1 MIEQFCVG
9 HVSAVRGTKVKAFIK
24 PHLNK
29 MSYFFS
35 GEIYRGISIN
45 EFILIRKGYID
56 LIGKIEGE
64 EVIEPKILPEGTPIH
79 KSYDRYIEINILGY
93 FENNL
98 FNQGIKYL
106 PMIGDD
112 LYLVNT
118 RRLDQLYDYTGRNKN
133 TNVNG
138 VKESNEDSIEL
149 GKTLSE
155 GNVINI
161 PINSVFASHIGIFG
175 NTGSGKSNT
184 LAKLYMSLF
193 EKKVQQFKNKSSFVL
208 IDFNGEYENIYNK
221 YEAYANYLNLS
232 TYERNGQQKLQISAT
247 EFWDAELLSV
257 LYSASEKTQTPFL
270 KHLVN
275 SRNRSISYN
284 DQIPL
289 TSYFKKTFDNI
300 FGVNQ
305 HKETLTILHSLLK
318 EIDTEATNNLSNLL
332 TAIGI
337 SWNATTSNYI
347 FNSKAGGYLNSVND
361 IKNKLSNY
369 CTTTNIQAV
378 DIDNFNLQAEVDS
391 QNNPFLEV
399 MVRAQLQLINS
410 TTNNFIQYEHI
421 SPLISKI
428 SAVQKD
434 LKKVIEIVDSLDVAS
449 QKPIQILSLRN
460 CNAIMKKTI
469 AMLLAKTHFNHHK
482 AIVDSLPDGQSK
494 SFHLIIDEAH
504 NILSEQSTREAN
516 SWKDYRLELFEE
528 IIKEGRKFGFFITIA
543 SQRPADISPTII
555 SQLHNY
561 FLHRLVNEN
570 DLNLLKNAIS
580 TLDSNDRSQIPKL
593 PAGACVVSGVAFHMP
608 VVLQVDRLP
617 KDKAPNSDTINLI
630 NLWQHNI

>member
-9 HVSAVRGTKVKAFIK
+9 HVSAVRGTKVKAFVK

-29 MSYFFS
+29 MSYFFN

-64 EVIEPKILPEGTPIH
+64 EVIEPRVLPEGTPIH

-93 FENNL
+93 FEDCL

-112 LYLVNT
+112 LYLVST
-118 RRLDQLYDYTGRNKN
+118 KQLDQLYDYTRINKKN
-133 TNVNG
+133 NVNR
-138 VKESNEDSIEL
+138 VQNNNEESIEL

-193 EKKVQQFKNKSSFVL
+193 EKNAQQFENKSSFVL
-208 IDFNGEYENIYNK
+208 IDFNGEYKNIYNQC
-221 YEAYANYLNLS
+221 ATYANYLNLS
-232 TYERNGQQKLQISAT
+232 TRERDGQQKLQITAT

-275 SRNRSISYN
+275 SRNRNISYN
-284 DQIPL
+284 DPAPL
-289 TSYFKKTFDNI
+289 TSYFKKTFDDM
-300 FGVNQ
+300 FGANQ
-305 HKETLTILHSLLK
+305 HKETLTILISLLK

-332 TAIGI
+332 KAIGI
-337 SWNATTSNYI
+337 RWNATTPSYI
-347 FNSKAGGYLNSVND
+347 FDSNANGYLNSASDV
-361 IKNKLSNY
+361 KNRLRNY
-369 CTTTNIQAV
+369 CATADIQAV
-378 DIDNFNLQAEVDS
+378 DIDNFNLQEEVDS
-391 QNNPFLEV
+391 QNNLFLEV

-434 LKKVIEIVDSLDVAS
+434 LKKVIEIVDSRSVEL
-449 QKPIQILSLRN
+449 QKPIQVLSLRN
-460 CNAIMKKTI
+460 CNAEMKKTI

-482 AIVDSLPDGQSK
+482 AVIDNLPEGQSK

-504 NILSEQSTREAN
+504 NILSEQSTREAS

-593 PAGACVVSGVAFHMP
+593 PAGACVVSGVAFHTP
-608 VVLQVDRLP
+608 VVIQVDRLP
-617 KDKAPNSDTINLI
+617 KDKAPNSDTVNLT
-630 NLWQHNI
+630 NLWQHI